1 MNSNTWIAD
10 AREGYASKGIGGRLS
25 VGHRLALLVVDLA
38 VGFTDDA
45 WAPGCDLDGVVERTA
60 ELVRLARTKG
70 HPVIFTTIAFAPDA
84 LEGHVWLAK
93 MPGLRCMPEGSPAV
107 AIDPR
112 LGRLDSEPLVVKR
125 AASAFAGTG
134 LASLLAT
141 LGVDALVVTG
151 ATTSG
156 CIRATVVDACAAG
169 YVTLVPESCV
179 GDRHQGPHEANLF
192 DMDAK
197 YADVVTFDRVQ
208 ALFGESTARAEARA

>member
-1 MNSNTWIAD
+1 MT
-10 AREGYASKGIGGRLS
+10 
-25 VGHRLALLVVDLA
+25 
-38 VGFTDDA
+38 
-45 WAPGCDLDGVVERTA
+45 
-60 ELVRLARTKG
+60 
-70 HPVIFTTIAFAPDA
+70 
-84 LEGHVWLAK
+84 
-93 MPGLRCMPEGSPAV
+93 EGSPAV

-141 LGVDALVVTG
+141 LGVDTLVVTG

-156 CIRATVVDACAAG
+156 CIRATVADACAAG

-197 YADVVTFDRVQ
+197 YADVVTFARVR
-208 ALFGESTARAEARA
+208 ALFDGSTAGAEARA